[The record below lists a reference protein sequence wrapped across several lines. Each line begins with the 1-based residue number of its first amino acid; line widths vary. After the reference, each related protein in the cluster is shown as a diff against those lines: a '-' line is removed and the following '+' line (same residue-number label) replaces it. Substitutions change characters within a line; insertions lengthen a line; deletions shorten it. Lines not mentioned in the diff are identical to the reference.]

1 MQDPE
6 EYIDDLILQ
15 GAIEPVA
22 YDAEG
27 GEMLYSFTDKLKEID
42 PGMHKAMAEEFY
54 SIVMYLWEIGVLDI
68 DLANANPMVRIAQ
81 KAFEEDVVA
90 QLSVI
95 QKSVLNQIIQAMTR

>member
-22 YDAEG
+22 YDADSD
-27 GEMLYSFTDKLKEID
+27 EMLYSFTDKLKEID

-54 SIVMYLWEIGVLDI
+54 NIVMYLWEIGILEI
-68 DLANANPMVRIAQ
+68 DLANANPLVRITQ
-81 KAFEEDVVA
+81 KAFEEDAVA
-90 QLSVI
+90 QLSLI
-95 QKSVLNQIIQAMTR
+95 QKSVLDQIIQAMKL